1 MTAFAVDAAEISTA
15 SARACAT
22 AATIRTEVDS
32 LMTQLLALQDS
43 WTGGAQVNF
52 QETIS
57 TQLESAASTYSDAE
71 AHTTALFDGCY

>member
-32 LMTQLLALQDS
+32 LMTQLLALQES
-43 WTGGAQVNF
+43 WRASSWVMR
-52 QETIS
+52 S
-57 TQLESAASTYSDAE
+57 TAS
-71 AHTTALFDGCY
+71 

>member
-52 QETIS
+52 QETRVKG
-57 TQLESAASTYSDAE
+57 QKVCPESRIFTD
-71 AHTTALFDGCY
+71 